1 MKRQTVLI
9 LFGGVSNEYEVSLRS
24 AASVIENLD
33 RECFDP
39 LLLGVT
45 RDGRWLLCR
54 GKDPAPV
61 AADRWQEDA
70 VPAILSPDRS
80 AGGVLV
86 PGEGR
91 IIPVDVVFPVMHGQN
106 CEDGAV
112 QGLLELSNL
121 PYVGC
126 RVTSSALAFDKV
138 YTHIVAERIGVPM
151 ARWELVCA
159 EEDRQAACARVAAS
173 LGFPCFVKPANSGS
187 SVGCSRADDAHALG
201 EALAARLSGG
211 PAGAIEELVTAQE
224 VECAVCGNLDPAA
237 PTTGEIVTADGFYDY
252 DTKYKTDTARLYIPA
267 QIPQESAARVR
278 ELAVRVFRVL
288 DCRGLSRVDFFVKQ
302 DGSVLFNEI
311 NTLPGF
317 TSISMYPKMMIA
329 SGMTYSGLITRLIG
343 LALEEHEAKKERN
356 R

>member
-126 RVTSSALAFDKV
+126 RVTSSAPV
-138 YTHIVAERIGVPM
+138 SYTH
-151 ARWELVCA
+151 LT
-159 EEDRQAACARVAAS
+159 
-173 LGFPCFVKPANSGS
+173 L
-187 SVGCSRADDAHALG
+187 
-201 EALAARLSGG
+201 
-211 PAGAIEELVTAQE
+211 
-224 VECAVCGNLDPAA
+224 
-237 PTTGEIVTADGFYDY
+237 PTN
-252 DTKYKTDTARLYIPA
+252 
-267 QIPQESAARVR
+267 
-278 ELAVRVFRVL
+278 
-288 DCRGLSRVDFFVKQ
+288 SRV
-302 DGSVLFNEI
+302 
-311 NTLPGF
+311 
-317 TSISMYPKMMIA
+317 
-329 SGMTYSGLITRLIG
+329 
-343 LALEEHEAKKERN
+343 
-356 R
+356 